1 MLHYFEVNMKNFQ
14 VKLYVLVGLMVAFFS
29 YSLLLYFQ
37 DYPESIP
44 ANKLSIEGKNIWQEK
59 NCASCH
65 QLYGLGGHLG
75 PDLTN
80 VSSKR
85 HKEYIK
91 SFLKTGTKVMPN
103 FNLSDSEI
111 KALLAFFEYI
121 DKTGSSDP
129 KSFELN
135 VDGTITQINQNKE
148 K

>member
-1 MLHYFEVNMKNFQ
+1 MKNFQ

-80 VSSKR
+80 VASKR

-111 KALLAFFEYI
+111 NALLAFFEYI

>member
-1 MLHYFEVNMKNFQ
+1 M
-14 VKLYVLVGLMVAFFS
+14 
-29 YSLLLYFQ
+29 LYFQ

-80 VSSKR
+80 VASKR

-111 KALLAFFEYI
+111 NALLAFFEYI

-135 VDGTITQINQNKE
+135 VDGTITQLNQNKE